1 MYERK
6 ELIEYIKS
14 NEFSFKEVSL
24 NYLKRGKIYP
34 VLILCPNTFPN
45 LPNIDLKKL
54 INNQLAENQI
64 QLINQKT
71 IKLNQICDD
80 IISLLNNN
88 IDFYIINELSLLKI
102 GIKIDFPIQLN
113 LIYYEENEKKFL
125 FFINESRLLLLEK
138 TNFNHQNN
146 INNINYQNLIL
157 ELEQEKNKNL
167 QLINTINHLKEELN
181 NAKMNNNNLSNII
194 SQNTIKISELSNLI
208 NVKDREI
215 NELKQK
221 INNNFNM
228 NNSLRNIR
236 PNEVIMA
243 INFTSFDQ
251 KFHYCLPCKNSDI
264 FVKLEEQLYREYPD
278 YKEYDNI
285 YFMSNANRIKRFKS
299 LDENKIKSGDT
310 IILNF
315 FDIEE

>member
-45 LPNIDLKKL
+45 VPNIDLKKL
-54 INNQLAENQI
+54 INNQFSENQI
-64 QLINQKT
+64 QLINQKP
-71 IKLNQICDD
+71 IKLNQICDE
-80 IISLLNNN
+80 IISLINNN

-102 GIKIDFPIQLN
+102 GIKIESPIQLN

-138 TNFNHQNN
+138 TNFNQQNN
-146 INNINYQNLIL
+146 INNNINYQNLML
-157 ELEQEKNKNL
+157 ELEQEKNKNM
-167 QLINTINHLKEELN
+167 QLINTINQLKEELN
-181 NAKMNNNNLSNII
+181 NEKKNSINLSNII
-194 SQNTIKISELSNLI
+194 SQNTIKISELANLV
-208 NVKDREI
+208 NEKDREI

-221 INNNFNM
+221 INNNM
-228 NNSLRNIR
+228 NNSLRNIG
-236 PNEVIMA
+236 PNESIMA

-251 KFHYCLPCKNSDI
+251 KFHYCLPCKNTDI
-264 FVKLEEQLYREYPD
+264 FVRLEEKLYNEFPD

-285 YFMSNANRIKRFKS
+285 YFMGNANKIKRFKS
-299 LDENKIKSGDT
+299 LDDNKIKSGDT

-315 FDIEE
+315 FVIED